1 MKPLFHC
8 KLLNAPFGDP
18 ALYIETLHKRQ
29 ALLFDLGDIRSLG
42 EAKIL
47 KVSHVFVSH
56 AHMDHF
62 FGFDH
67 LLRVILGRDKLLTL
81 YGPPGITSHVAG
93 KLSGYTWNL
102 VKDYPLR
109 LRVGEIHTHVIHFS
123 CFVCSEQFSG
133 EAETSLPFDGA
144 LEENPHFTVA
154 SVQLDHKIPSLAF
167 SLKERFHINVNKDV
181 LCKRGLPVGPWLRVL
196 KEHIWEDK
204 PEGDVVSIPLDEKGE
219 HGVQEVALGELKK
232 EIVTVTPGQKI
243 VYVADC
249 CYSPDNVDR
258 IVTLARG
265 ADIFFC
271 EAAFLDQ
278 DRDKARAKDHLTAR
292 QAGIIAREAG
302 VKQLNI
308 FHFSP
313 RYEASPEH
321 LEKEAQEA
329 FQGKKQK

>member
-18 ALYIETLHKRQ
+18 ALYIEILHKRQ

-42 EAKIL
+42 DAKIL

-67 LLRVILGRDKLLTL
+67 LLRVLLGRDKHLTL

-109 LRVGEIHTHVIHFS
+109 LRVGEMHAHDIHFS
-123 CFVCSEQFSG
+123 CFVCSEQFSCEP
-133 EAETSLPFDGA
+133 EASLSFDGT

-167 SLKERFHINVNKDV
+167 SLKERFHINVNKAV
-181 LCKRGLPVGPWLRVL
+181 LLERGLPVGPWLREL
-196 KEHIWEDK
+196 KEHIWEDT
-204 PEGDVVSIPLDEKGE
+204 PEEDVVRIPLDEKGE
-219 HGVQEVALGELKK
+219 HGVLEGALGELKK
-232 EIVTVTPGQKI
+232 EIVTITPGQKI

-249 CYSPDNVDR
+249 CYSPDNVDK
-258 IVTLARG
+258 IVGLAEG

-292 QAGIIAREAG
+292 QAGTIARVAR
-302 VKQLNI
+302 VKQLNV

-313 RYEASPEH
+313 RYEESPEH

-329 FQGKKQK
+329 FQGKKKK

>member
-18 ALYIETLHKRQ
+18 ALYIEILHKRQ

-42 EAKIL
+42 EAKLL

-56 AHMDHF
+56 THMDHF

-67 LLRVILGRDKLLTL
+67 LLRVILGRDKHITL
-81 YGPPGITSHVAG
+81 YGPPGIRSHVAG

-102 VKDYPLR
+102 VKDYPLQ
-109 LRVGEIHTHVIHFS
+109 LRVGEIYQNSIHYS
-123 CFVCSEQFSG
+123 CFICSEQFIG
-133 EAETSLPFDGA
+133 EEQGA
-144 LEENPHFTVA
+144 VSFEGVVEENPHYKVE

-167 SLKERFHINVNKDV
+167 SLKERFHINVNKDI
-181 LCKRGLPVGPWLRVL
+181 LRKRGLPVGPWLREL

-219 HGVQEVALGELKK
+219 LGVREVALGELKK
-232 EIVTVTPGQKI
+232 EIVTITPGQKI

-249 CYSPDNVDR
+249 CYTPDNVDR
-258 IVTLARG
+258 IVKLAQG
-265 ADIFFC
+265 ADVFFC
-271 EAAFLDQ
+271 EAAFLNQ

-292 QAGIIAREAG
+292 QTGIIAREAG
-302 VKQLNI
+302 VKLLNV

-313 RYEASPEH
+313 RYEESPER
-321 LEKEAQEA
+321 LEQEAQEA
-329 FQGKKQK
+329 FRGE